1 MTNIQL
7 TVPEGS
13 EPTCPDEHG
22 LCGFETCREEDHN
35 CYRDGFHGLDCPS
48 RKDCQTAKP
57 TDGGWVEKFDKEF
70 NKHGFCD
77 SDCSDYWL
85 GAARTGVK
93 ASKIKSFIRQ
103 TVSAAVLAE
112 RQRCVEAVGSIPM
125 PQWDVPEID
134 GSMPDDPNTA
144 ADQMRISTV
153 KAAIEA
159 INRKSYEAQ

>member
-1 MTNIQL
+1 MTNPCDGKEQ
-7 TVPEGS
+7 
-13 EPTCPDEHG
+13 CADPDCEA
-22 LCGFETCREEDHN
+22 CGNREFMDSL
-35 CYRDGFHGLDCPS
+35 RAKDV
-48 RKDCQTAKP
+48 DCQTAKP

-125 PQWDVPEID
+125 PQWDVPETD
-134 GSMPDDPNTA
+134 GSMPDDPFTA

-153 KAAIEA
+153 NEAIEA